1 MIPFHVVAL
10 LCSVTIRL
18 FSVTSII
25 TSFLN
30 HSYPS
35 KPVAQIDHRPQHS
48 SATHSA
54 HRSLCL
60 QVTSTEKLPTLT
72 TKTLTSGT
80 AHRRRH
86 VYISHRNFSR
96 PCPQAICSRTHQ
108 FGGERGNHGSH
119 CPQALLPTIHIAHR
133 HFYPHGPQSFHTVV
147 ATNFA
152 VKMATIA

>member
-35 KPVAQIDHRPQHS
+35 KPVAQIDHRPQYS

-96 PCPQAICSRTHQ
+96 PCPQAICSRTHR
-108 FGGERGNHGSH
+108 FGGERGNHG
-119 CPQALLPTIHIAHR
+119 HIAHT
-133 HFYPHGPQSFHTVV
+133 HFYLQSTLPTGTFTH
-147 ATNFA
+147 
-152 VKMATIA
+152 MAHSPSTQSWPPFSP